1 MTILREEGC
10 EDSGR
15 EVAEEEGV
23 VIVGVALVGAAVVI
37 VKGTLERLSGS
48 DVVLA
53 VNEDKVISRSNRVNG
68 I

>member
-1 MTILREEGC
+1 MTILREGGC

-23 VIVGVALVGAAVVI
+23 VIVGVVLAGAAVVI
-37 VKGTLERLSGS
+37 AKGTLEWLSGS

-53 VNEDKVISRSNRVNG
+53 VNEDKVVVEVIE
-68 I
+68 